1 MHRRTYL
8 WLLFIVLLAAG
19 AIFVD
24 LPKTPGVHIAG
35 YNNSLAVK
43 QGLDLQGGVQ
53 ITMQVYCPSGQP
65 KCDITSAMPA
75 IIDNL
80 NRRIAQGLAVNDAVV
95 REEGGN
101 RILIQLP
108 DLQNET
114 QALNLLGTTG
124 EMNIINTGS
133 SPLSIGTDVTGQTC
147 TTSCA
152 SGRYKIEFTGAQLNP
167 NSISAEIDPTS
178 NQPAVTFQFQGS
190 AQDAFSTYTQN
201 NVGNY
206 LTITL
211 DNKVIESAVI
221 NSQITGTGQ
230 ISGGNMTITAAQNLA
245 SLLKY
250 GALPLPLKVIDD
262 SQVAPT
268 LGQQALTDSWIAGII
283 GLGMVMIFMLVY
295 YRLPGLLADL
305 ALCLYALFL
314 FAVIKVLGI
323 SLSLPAIAATVI
335 TIGMAVDANVLI
347 FERIKEEL
355 RAGRTMASAIDQGF
369 KRAWPS
375 IRDSNASTII
385 TAIILYWFGN
395 NFGATQIV
403 GFATS
408 LAIGV
413 IISLFTAVT
422 VTRTFLN
429 VLLLQGIALHPWLYG
444 LPTSALNIGRYRRP
458 SSRVGYASAGTRS
471 TGALAISGYGGR
483 NGPSESDDEDE
494 DLEDSGDGT
503 DVADETPRAK
513 GGGGKVEMEPVG
525 NVRNGRSASA
535 SSMSVRRQ
543 NPTSKSG
550 SVEEE

>member
-8 WLLFIVLLAAG
+8 WLLFIALLAAG

-24 LPKTPGVHIAG
+24 LPKTPGIHLAG

-53 ITMQVYCPSGQP
+53 ITMQVYCPTGQP
-65 KCDITSAMPA
+65 KCDITSAMGA
-75 IIDNL
+75 IIENL

-108 DLQNET
+108 DLQDET
-114 QALNLLGTTG
+114 QALKLLGTTG
-124 EMNIINTGS
+124 EMNIINTGTT
-133 SPLSIGTDVTGQTC
+133 PLAVGTDVTGQTC
-147 TTSCA
+147 TTTCA
-152 SGRYKIEFTGAQLNP
+152 SGQYKIVFTGAELNP
-167 NSISAEIDPTS
+167 GSISAALDSST
-178 NQPAVTFQFQGS
+178 NQPIVQFQFQGS
-190 AQDAFSTYTQN
+190 AQDGFSAYTQS

-211 DNKVIESAVI
+211 DNKVIESATI
-221 NSQITGTGQ
+221 QSQITGVGQ
-230 ISGGNMTITAAQNLA
+230 ISGGNMTITQAQGLA

-250 GALPLPLKVIDD
+250 GALPLPLKVITD

-268 LGQQALTDSWIAGII
+268 LGQQALNNSWIAGFI
-283 GLGMVMIFMLVY
+283 GLGMVMIFMLLY
-295 YRLPGLLADL
+295 YRLPGLLADV

-314 FAVIKVLGI
+314 FAVIKLLGVT
-323 SLSLPAIAATVI
+323 LSLPAIAATVI

-355 RAGRTMASAIDQGF
+355 RAGRTMASAIDLGF

-375 IRDSNASTII
+375 IRDSNASTLI
-385 TAIILYWFGN
+385 TCVILYWFGN
-395 NFGATQIV
+395 NFGATLIV
-403 GFATS
+403 GFAIS
-408 LAIGV
+408 LGIGV
-413 IISLFTAVT
+413 AISLFTAVT

-444 LPTSALNIGRYRRP
+444 LPANALNIGHYRRP
-458 SSRVGYASAGTRS
+458 SSRVGYQPAVTRS
-471 TGALAISGYGGR
+471 TGALASPGNRSRDEAVY
-483 NGPSESDDEDE
+483 EDDDDGEDE
-494 DLEDSGDGT
+494 DLE
-503 DVADETPRAK
+503 
-513 GGGGKVEMEPVG
+513 EMEPVG
-525 NVRNGRSASA
+525 NVRNGRTP
-535 SSMSVRRQ
+535 SSSSRRQ
-543 NPTSKSG
+543 NPTGKSG

>member
-8 WLLFIVLLAAG
+8 WLLFIAFLAAG

-24 LPKTPGVHIAG
+24 LPKTPGIHIAG

-53 ITMQVYCPSGQP
+53 ITMQVYCPTGQP
-65 KCDITSAMPA
+65 NCKISDAMPA

-95 REEGGN
+95 RAEGGN

-133 SPLSIGTDVTGQTC
+133 TPLSIGTDVTGQTC
-147 TTSCA
+147 TTTCA
-152 SGRYKIEFTGAQLNP
+152 SGQYKIVFTGAELNP
-167 NSISAEIDPTS
+167 SSISAQIDSQT
-178 NQPAVTFQFQGS
+178 NQPAVSFQFQGS

-201 NVGNY
+201 NINNY

-211 DNKVIESAVI
+211 DNKVIESAI
-221 NSQITGTGQ
+221 IQSQITGTGQ
-230 ISGGNMTITAAQNLA
+230 ISGGNMTIAQAQNLA

-268 LGQQALTDSWIAGII
+268 LGQQALTASWIAGII

-314 FAVIKVLGI
+314 FAVIKFLGI

-395 NFGATQIV
+395 NFGATPIV
-403 GFATS
+403 GFAIS

-413 IISLFTAVT
+413 LISLFTAVT

-458 SSRVGYASAGTRS
+458 TSRVGYTSAGTRS
-471 TGALAISGYGGR
+471 NGAQVTAGYSGR
-483 NGPSESDDEDE
+483 NQPSESDDQDE
-494 DLEDSGDGT
+494 DLEESGDET
-503 DVADETPRAK
+503 YVADETPQAR
-513 GGGGKVEMEPVG
+513 GGGGDEMEPAG

-535 SSMSVRRQ
+535 SMSTRRQ

>member
-8 WLLFIVLLAAG
+8 WLLFIAFLAAG

-24 LPKTPGVHIAG
+24 LPKTPGIHIAG

-53 ITMQVYCPSGQP
+53 ITMQVYCPTGQP
-65 KCDITSAMPA
+65 NCKISDAMPA

-95 REEGGN
+95 RAEGGN

-133 SPLSIGTDVTGQTC
+133 TPLSIGTDVTGQTC
-147 TTSCA
+147 TTTCA
-152 SGRYKIEFTGAQLNP
+152 SGQYKIEFTGAQLNP
-167 NSISAEIDPTS
+167 SSISAQIDSQT
-178 NQPAVTFQFQGS
+178 NQPAVSFQFQGS

-201 NVGNY
+201 NINNY

-211 DNKVIESAVI
+211 DNKVIESAI
-221 NSQITGTGQ
+221 IQSQITGTGQ
-230 ISGGNMTITAAQNLA
+230 ISGGNMTIAQAQNLA

-268 LGQQALTDSWIAGII
+268 LGQQALTASWIAGII

-314 FAVIKVLGI
+314 FAVIKFLGI

-395 NFGATQIV
+395 NFGATPIV
-403 GFATS
+403 GFAIS

-413 IISLFTAVT
+413 LISLFTAVT

-458 SSRVGYASAGTRS
+458 TSRVGYASAVTRS
-471 TGALAISGYGGR
+471 TGSLAVAGYGGR
-483 NGPSESDDEDE
+483 NEPSDSDDQDE
-494 DLEDSGDGT
+494 DQEESGDET
-503 DVADETPRAK
+503 YVADKTPPAK
-513 GGGGKVEMEPVG
+513 GGGGKDMEPVG

-535 SSMSVRRQ
+535 SLSARRQ
-543 NPTSKSG
+543 NPTGKSG
-550 SVEEE
+550 SEEEE

>member
-24 LPKTPGVHIAG
+24 LPKTPGIHIAG
-35 YNNSLAVK
+35 YNNSLTVN

-65 KCDITSAMPA
+65 RCSIDPQMGA

-95 REEGGN
+95 RAEGGQ

-108 DLQNET
+108 DLQNEQ
-114 QALNLLGTTG
+114 QALKLIGTTG
-124 EMNIINTGS
+124 EMNVINTGNT
-133 SPLSIGTDVTGQTC
+133 PLSIGQDVSGQTC

-152 SGRYKIEFTGAQLNP
+152 SGQYKIVFTGAQLNP
-167 NSISAEIDPTS
+167 SSISAEIDSQS

-221 NSQITGTGQ
+221 NSQITGTGM
-230 ISGGNMTITAAQNLA
+230 ISGGNMRITDAQNLA

-295 YRLPGLLADL
+295 YRLPGLIADL

-314 FAVIKVLGI
+314 FAIIKFLGVT
-323 SLSLPAIAATVI
+323 LSLPAIAATVI

-385 TAIILYWFGN
+385 TAVILYWFGN

-429 VLLLQGIALHPWLYG
+429 VLLLQGVALHPWLYG
-444 LPTSALNIGRYRRP
+444 LPTKTLNIGRYQRP
-458 SSRVGYASAGTRS
+458 ASRVGYASGGARS
-471 TGALAISGYGGR
+471 TGSLAIAGYGGR
-483 NGPSESDDEDE
+483 NSGQSSESDDQDE
-494 DLEDSGDGT
+494 DPEESD
-503 DVADETPRAK
+503 DETYDAQETPQVK
-513 GGGGKVEMEPVG
+513 GGGGKEMEPVG
-525 NVRNGRSASA
+525 NVRNGRSASTA
-535 SSMSVRRQ
+535 RRQ
-543 NPTSKSG
+543 NPTGKSG

>member
-24 LPKTPGVHIAG
+24 LPKTPGIHLAG

-53 ITMQVYCPSGQP
+53 ITMQVYCPTGQP
-65 KCDITSAMPA
+65 NCKITDAMPA

-80 NRRIAQGLAVNDAVV
+80 NRRIAQGLAVTDAVV
-95 REEGGN
+95 RAEGGN

-108 DLQNET
+108 DLQNEQ

-124 EMNIINTGS
+124 EMNIISTGS
-133 SPLSIGTDVTGQTC
+133 TPLAIGTDVNGQTC
-147 TTSCA
+147 TTTCA
-152 SGRYKIEFTGAQLNP
+152 SGQYKIVFTGAELNP
-167 NSISAEIDPTS
+167 NSINAEIDPQT
-178 NQPAVTFQFQGS
+178 NKPAVTFQFQGS
-190 AQDAFSTYTQN
+190 AQDGFSTYTQN
-201 NVGNY
+201 NIGNY

-211 DNKVIESAVI
+211 DNKVIESATI
-221 NSQITGTGQ
+221 QSQITGTGQ
-230 ISGGNMTITAAQNLA
+230 ISGGNMNITDAQNLA

-268 LGQQALTDSWIAGII
+268 LGQQALTDSWIAGFI

-395 NFGATQIV
+395 NFGATPIV
-403 GFATS
+403 GFAIS

-413 IISLFTAVT
+413 AISLFTAVT

-444 LPTSALNIGRYRRP
+444 LPTKALNIGRYQRP

-471 TGALAISGYGGR
+471 SGSLAIAGYGGR
-483 NGPSESDDEDE
+483 NAEPSESEDSDE
-494 DLEDSGDGT
+494 DLQESVDDT
-503 DVADETPRAK
+503 FDDEETPQAK
-513 GGGGKVEMEPVG
+513 GGGGKDMEPVG

-535 SSMSVRRQ
+535 SMSARRQ
-543 NPTSKSG
+543 NSTGKSG